1 MDAACMYADAKTKTC
16 TDCGNAFRAASI
28 LSKRCEP
35 CQRLFVNAETSLRD
49 KARRRRQKAAKEIAA
64 VFGLPSVEVVRDNG
78 HRCRSCGRV
87 LFLEQGR
94 AQYHCHQCRNGLA
107 VAEAVVRVI
116 SLFVDAVSSN
126 SAPCV
131 VCGQWVPPWRTF
143 ACSVRCREEHARQ
156 RARDR
161 YEAATG
167 VRLRPANGAR
177 PCRLCDRTI
186 APDHALGRGRCVCD
200 YCNLHLRR
208 GFKAR
213 AMAYGVP
220 YSHVSRS
227 AVFRRDGWRCQ
238 LCGHKVL
245 KKAKRNRHTRRLHPR
260 TASLDH
266 IIPMSKGGPHCEAN
280 VQCACLRCNV
290 RKHARLIG
298 QTRLF

>member
-1 MDAACMYADAKTKTC
+1 MYVDAKTKTC
-16 TDCGNAFRAASI
+16 ADCGNAFRAANTT
-28 LSKRCEP
+28 SKRCQP

-49 KARRRRQKAAKEIAA
+49 KARRLRQKAARQIALA
-64 VFGLPSVEVVRDNG
+64 FSLPSVDVVRDNG
-78 HRCRSCGRV
+78 HRCRSCRRV

-94 AQYHCHQCRNGLA
+94 AQYHCNQCREGLA

-126 SAPCV
+126 SSPCV
-131 VCGQWVPPWRTF
+131 VCGEWVPPWRH
-143 ACSVRCREEHARQ
+143 AMCSDSCGQERVRQTTRR
-156 RARDR
+156 R

-167 VRLRPANGAR
+167 VRLRPASGSR

-186 APDHALGRGRCVCD
+186 TPDHARGRGRDVCD
-200 YCNLHLRR
+200 YCNMQR
-208 GFKAR
+208 GQGDKGR
-213 AMAYGVP
+213 AMMYGVP
-220 YSHVSRS
+220 YVHVHRK
-227 AVFRRDGWRCQ
+227 AVYARDGWRCQ
-238 LCGHKVL
+238 LCGRKVL

-266 IIPMSKGGPHCEAN
+266 IIPISKGGPHCEAN

-290 RKHARLIG
+290 SKNASLIG